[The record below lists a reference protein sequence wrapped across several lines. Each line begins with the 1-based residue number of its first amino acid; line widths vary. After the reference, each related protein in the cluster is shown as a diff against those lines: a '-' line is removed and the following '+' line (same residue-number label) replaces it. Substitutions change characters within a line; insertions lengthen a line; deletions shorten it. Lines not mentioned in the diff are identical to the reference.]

1 MKEILVYLDSE
12 INLSDEKSAIMSIRN
27 IINYFDS
34 LSIQYDLETL
44 TNILTKSKKL
54 TDLIKYISENNITIF
69 DDCYPIDDFLLI
81 YEINH
86 NRKFA
91 LSWSENTKDEEL
103 NSTKLYLDQLPK
115 RLTEEQ
121 EKILNYEFEVKIK
134 DSSII
139 NDVFNLL
146 IFFQKMKKDYI

>member
-121 EKILNYEFEVKIK
+121 EKILIKKIHTDESAK
-134 DSSII
+134 KLFIES
-139 NDVFNLL
+139 NFLTALL
-146 IFFQKMKKDYI
+146 LYDK

>member
-54 TDLIKYISENNITIF
+54 TDLIK
-69 DDCYPIDDFLLI
+69 
-81 YEINH
+81 
-86 NRKFA
+86 
-91 LSWSENTKDEEL
+91 
-103 NSTKLYLDQLPK
+103 
-115 RLTEEQ
+115 
-121 EKILNYEFEVKIK
+121 
-134 DSSII
+134 
-139 NDVFNLL
+139 
-146 IFFQKMKKDYI
+146 